1 MSTYIFR
8 FDIFSFLSFCPCF
21 QSRQKKEGAIP
32 AVFLVRPWQALQD
45 TTEEDTHWGRILHV
59 AGSCIEAFQVSPE
72 PERCVERKVLNY
84 FRPIIPQSPS
94 FVHHK
99 STVNR
104 RTTDTVAEYMPI
116 QTQPKPLHLIPWQG
130 QTLPLL
136 HTARSTPESYAGN
149 RVIGEKAFWLLVGRW
164 ESSVR

>member
-32 AVFLVRPWQALQD
+32 AVFLVRPWKALQD
-45 TTEEDTHWGRILHV
+45 TTEEDTPWGRILHV

-84 FRPIIPQSPS
+84 FGPIIPQSPS

-104 RTTDTVAEYMPI
+104 RTTNTVAEYMPI
-116 QTQPKPLHLIPWQG
+116 QTQAFTPHSV
-130 QTLPLL
+130 
-136 HTARSTPESYAGN
+136 ARTDPASTPYCTFRA
-149 RVIGEKAFWLLVGRW
+149 VILRGKRGKVD
-164 ESSVR
+164 